1 MNFCV
6 FLYLYFGLIHF
17 GGVSFEFAVTCTLSP
32 SCSFGLNLNL
42 YENKIYTTMYLNV
55 SINYLSNMNCK
66 FVMRFDY
73 HDNLL
78 KENEKFET

>member
-1 MNFCV
+1 
-6 FLYLYFGLIHF
+6 
-17 GGVSFEFAVTCTLSP
+17 
-32 SCSFGLNLNL
+32 
-42 YENKIYTTMYLNV
+42 MYLNV

-78 KENEKFET
+78 KENEKFESLIWNIKKFSWTQKKEKITHYNKSLKNLDYFKKE